1 MARELSGLTID
12 VELKDLTPEII
23 NTWEK
28 VNGRPFPKNFSD
40 YAENYLVTD
49 MMAYINEIKRH
60 VQDLERKL
68 TEHYQYAEN
77 VRYIEMGRD
86 FEKIL
91 DSIHKN
97 PNVKKEWDKF
107 CMYWRLNEPGASE
120 NEGSA

>member
-1 MARELSGLTID
+1 MKRVLSGLSID
-12 VELKDLTPEII
+12 LDLKDMTTEKIMQ
-23 NTWEK
+23 WEK
-28 VNGRPFPKNFSD
+28 VNGRPFPKNFAD
-40 YAENYLVTD
+40 YAENYLAED

-60 VQDLERKL
+60 VEDLERKL

-97 PNVKKEWDKF
+97 EAVRKEWDRF
-107 CMYWRLNEPGASE
+107 CMFWRLNEPGASE
-120 NEGSA
+120 SNV